1 MKFYLTPGPSEL
13 YPSVADHLRSALRQK
28 LTSISHRSQTFK
40 DIYAETEKNLR
51 LLLAIPDHFHLVF
64 ASSANEIWERI
75 IQNTVALHCTH
86 LVNGSFSSKFAD
98 FAQKLGKNT
107 SLIEV
112 PFGKGFQAEN
122 FGEPANDSSQTEML
136 AIIQNETSSGV
147 SFDENLMALCQK
159 QYPTALIQ
167 VDAVS
172 SLPYYTPDFTR
183 LDGLYFSVQKGFG
196 LPAGLGVWIFS
207 EKVLEKAKTLQA
219 QLAEKGSSIGSY
231 HALPDWLSQAQNHQ
245 TPETPNV
252 LGIYLLGKVCGD
264 MLERG
269 IKTIRQETNYKA
281 ALLYDALERSQLFT
295 PFVAPAH
302 RSKTVLVADFLAEKS
317 QKSLSQILQLFENEG
332 LIIGKGYGKY
342 KESQIRIANFPS
354 HSKELAEKLADL
366 ILKY

>member
-13 YPSVADHLRSALRQK
+13 YPSVADHLRLALRQK
-28 LTSISHRSQTFK
+28 VASISHRSQTFK
-40 DIYAETEKNLR
+40 NIYAETEKNLR

-75 IQNTVALHCTH
+75 IQNTVASHSTH
-86 LVNGSFSSKFAD
+86 LVNGSFSAKFAD
-98 FAQKLGKNT
+98 FAEKLGKKTNR
-107 SLIEV
+107 IEI
-112 PFGKGFQAEN
+112 PFGQGFEAAHFAADTE
-122 FGEPANDSSQTEML
+122 ATEML
-136 AIIQNETSSGV
+136 ALIQNETSSGV
-147 SFDENLMALCQK
+147 SFDEKLIALCQK

-207 EKVLEKAKTLQA
+207 EKVLEKAKNLHEQA
-219 QLAEKGSSIGSY
+219 VQKGASIGTY
-231 HALPDWLSQAQNHQ
+231 HALPEWAAQAQAQQ

-281 ALLYDALERSQLFT
+281 ALLYDALERSQLFE
-295 PFVAPAH
+295 PFVAPTH
-302 RSKTVLVADFLAEKS
+302 RSKTVLVANFLAEKS
-317 QKSLSQILQLFENEG
+317 QKSLSQILQLFEDEG
-332 LIIGKGYGKY
+332 LILGKGYGKY

-366 ILKY
+366 ILKH